1 MTSATRRGGAVSR
14 FFREQPITAWLIVAN
29 LAVFVAT
36 AVQARSVL
44 DNARSTLFEATA
56 LYPPVVVVW
65 GEWWRLLTAA
75 FQHFGPLHLLLNM
88 YMLWILGMGTERSIG
103 HSRYLALYGVSALG
117 GSVAVMYF
125 SRDALTA
132 GASGAIFG
140 LMGAYGIVAAA
151 LRLDVKG
158 IAVLIGL
165 NILVSLLVSGVSLAA
180 HVGGLVAGAVAA
192 LVLVVLPRRLPSRVG
207 RGGRAAASWG
217 GFLVVL
223 AVVIAAA
230 WYAGES
236 MDLGFVL
243 TR

>member
-103 HSRYLALYGVSALG
+103 HSR
-117 GSVAVMYF
+117 GS
-125 SRDALTA
+125 TA
-132 GASGAIFG
+132 C
-140 LMGAYGIVAAA
+140 
-151 LRLDVKG
+151 
-158 IAVLIGL
+158 
-165 NILVSLLVSGVSLAA
+165 
-180 HVGGLVAGAVAA
+180 
-192 LVLVVLPRRLPSRVG
+192 
-207 RGGRAAASWG
+207 
-217 GFLVVL
+217 
-223 AVVIAAA
+223 
-230 WYAGES
+230 
-236 MDLGFVL
+236 
-243 TR
+243 TC